1 MVKKMKK
8 IMLVG
13 LMLTMMVAVK
23 AQVKV
28 APKLAKGVEKVYV
41 SESKVGIPGQPE
53 FNMTAETK
61 YIVTGATKNGY
72 TMEVVTTDFKSDA
85 ADNNI
90 VGRLMSASGE
100 LLKGLTVRVTT
111 DQDGQVKSIDNYDEL
126 KKKVDDMGNKIVDGL
141 FEKVPML
148 SQIMDKETLKK
159 QVLSNVTH
167 EGMLRSLK
175 MTNSPLMLNGRTV
188 TMGMQDDYTADYGL
202 KMKRMY
208 FVNGNMITTN
218 GSLNM
223 TKDEMKQLI
232 IREVEKMMPAQA
244 DLVKENIDQ
253 LMDSGMLKL
262 DSKETASY
270 ELQDDGWV
278 KSIKVETTYE
288 VVGQN
293 TKTEINVKIKD

>member
-1 MVKKMKK
+1 MKK

>member
-1 MVKKMKK
+1 MKK

-41 SESKVGIPGQPE
+41 SESKVGVPGQPE

-61 YIVTGATKNGY
+61 YTVTGATKNGY

-111 DQDGQVKSIDNYDEL
+111 DQNGQVKSIDNYDEL

-148 SQIMDKETLKK
+148 SQLMDKESLKK

-278 KSIKVETTYE
+278 KNIKVETTYE

>member
-1 MVKKMKK
+1 
-8 IMLVG
+8 
-13 LMLTMMVAVK
+13 MLTMMVAVK

-41 SESKVGIPGQPE
+41 SESKVGVPGQPE

-61 YIVTGATKNGY
+61 YTVTGATKNGY

-111 DQDGQVKSIDNYDEL
+111 DQNGQVKSIDNYDEL

-148 SQIMDKETLKK
+148 SQLMDKESLKK

-167 EGMLRSLK
+167 EGMLKSLK
-175 MTNSPLMLNGRTV
+175 MTNSPLMLNGKTV

-223 TKDEMKQLI
+223 TKDDMKQLI
-232 IREVEKMMPAQA
+232 IREVEKIMPAQA

-278 KSIKVETTYE
+278 KNIKVETTYE

-293 TKTEINVKIKD
+293 TKTEINVKMKD